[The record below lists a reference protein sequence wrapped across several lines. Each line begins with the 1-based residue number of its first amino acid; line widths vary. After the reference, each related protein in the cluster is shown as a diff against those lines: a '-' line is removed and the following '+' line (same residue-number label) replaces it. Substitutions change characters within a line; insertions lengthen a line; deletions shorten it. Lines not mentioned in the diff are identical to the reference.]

1 MYDTFEVVKEA
12 TVGIGKEYI
21 ENRLKNN
28 WNMGWAAI
36 LKCFVRAGKSQDEQ
50 H

>member
-1 MYDTFEVVKEA
+1 MFEVVEEA
-12 TVGIGKEYI
+12 MVGIGKEYI

-36 LKCFVRAGKSQDEQ
+36 LECFVRAGKSQDKQ

>member
-1 MYDTFEVVKEA
+1 MLEKA
-12 TVGIGKEYI
+12 TVGMGKEYI
-21 ENRLKNN
+21 KNRLKNN

-36 LKCFVRAGKSQDEQ
+36 LKYFVRAGKSHDKQ